1 MSVRPQP
8 SPEIVDRL
16 HDICRRLPQTRR
28 EPAWVGTRWRVRQ
41 ATFAHVVAI
50 EGGWP
55 RAYAQAAGT
64 EGPATVLTFRSR
76 IAALD
81 PLNYAEAPFFRPVW
95 FRDIVGLTID
105 EATDWDAVAMLI
117 EGSYCA
123 LAPQKLAMLVEGPGP

>member
-1 MSVRPQP
+1 M
-8 SPEIVDRL
+8 
-16 HDICRRLPQTRR
+16 
-28 EPAWVGTRWRVRQ
+28 RQ